1 LSLMVYRLTILRM
14 VERNQSFLCMVS
26 YLFTHGEK
34 EEMAKYRNN
43 LPQLNNEIYLTD
55 GGLETTLVFHKG
67 IELPE
72 FASFVILQNEEGRKV
87 LREYYQKYVSI
98 AAEHE
103 VGFILESP
111 TWRTSSKW
119 GKLLD
124 YSDEALEKNNRQ
136 SITFLSQIRDDN
148 ERSKIKIVISG
159 CIGPKGDGYLID
171 EKMSPDEAEKYHTPQ
186 ITTFSHTEAD
196 LVTAFTLNYN
206 EEAIGIV
213 CAAQDS
219 KIPIVIGFTVE
230 TDGKLPSGQ
239 TIKDA
244 IETVDNATNK
254 YAAYYMINCA
264 HPTHFLGALDGD
276 ESWKQ
281 RVRAVR
287 ANASLLSHA
296 ELDEAEELDDGHPAE
311 LGHQYKELK
320 NQLQNL
326 NVLGGCC
333 GTDHRHI
340 EAIYH
345 SIIS

>member
-1 LSLMVYRLTILRM
+1 
-14 VERNQSFLCMVS
+14 
-26 YLFTHGEK
+26 
-34 EEMAKYRNN
+34 MAKYRSN
-43 LPQLNNEIYLTD
+43 LPQMNNEIYLTD
-55 GGLETTLVFHKG
+55 GGLETVLVFHKG

-72 FASFVILQNEEGRKV
+72 FASFVILQNGEGRKA
-87 LREYYQKYVSI
+87 LMEYYQKYVSL
-98 AAEHE
+98 AAVHE

-111 TWRTSSKW
+111 TWRASSRW

-124 YSDEALEKNNRQ
+124 FSDEALELINRQ
-136 SITFLSQIRDDN
+136 SISILSQIRDDN
-148 ERSKIKIVISG
+148 EKSNIKIVISG
-159 CIGPKGDGYLID
+159 CIGPKGDGYVID
-171 EKMSPDEAEKYHTPQ
+171 EKMSPDEAEKYHAPQ
-186 ITTFSHTEAD
+186 ILTFSHTEAD
-196 LVTAFTLNYN
+196 LVTAYTLNYT

-213 CAAQDS
+213 CAAQDA
-219 KIPIVIGFTVE
+219 KMPVVIGFTVE

-244 IETVDNATNK
+244 IEMVDKATNK
-254 YAAYYMINCA
+254 YAVYYMINCA

-281 RVRAVR
+281 RIRAIR

-296 ELDEAEELDDGHPAE
+296 ELDEAEELDDGNPAE
-311 LGHQYKELK
+311 LGRQYKDLK

-340 EAIYH
+340 EAIYQ